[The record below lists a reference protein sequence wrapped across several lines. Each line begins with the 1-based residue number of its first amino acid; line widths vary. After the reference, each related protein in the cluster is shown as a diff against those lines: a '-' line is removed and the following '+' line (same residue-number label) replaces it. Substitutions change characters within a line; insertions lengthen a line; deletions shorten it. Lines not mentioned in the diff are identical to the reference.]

1 MAISLSN
8 LTRGKSALP
17 PRILIYGPPGMG
29 KTTLAADFPNPV
41 FIQTEDGY
49 PSDLADPP
57 PRFEREQL
65 ANLDGIFDAVQ
76 ALIVEDHDR
85 QTLIIDS
92 LDKLEPWVW
101 AKTCE
106 VNSWATIE
114 TPGYGKGY
122 LAAEE
127 QWRDLLAGLNALRR
141 ERGMTIVLIAHS
153 TIETVNDPTTVAYSR
168 YDIRLQKRATA
179 LFQDEMDAILFI
191 NQDVTIKPDDPRA
204 KAGTSRSRADGGGNR
219 WIYTAPRPAFVAKNR
234 FGLPDKIMCP
244 RGQAY
249 AELAKHLPD
258 TARPL
263 AAAEAA

>member
-8 LTRGKSALP
+8 LTKGRGSLP
-17 PRILIYGPPGMG
+17 PRVLIYGPPGMG
-29 KTTLAADFPNPV
+29 KTSLAADFPAPV
-41 FIQTEDGY
+41 FIQAEDGY

-65 ANLDGIFDAVQ
+65 GGFDGVLDAVQ
-76 ALIVEDHDR
+76 ALYDEDHDR
-85 QTLIIDS
+85 QTLVIDS

-106 VNSWATIE
+106 MNQWDSIE
-114 TPGYGKGY
+114 KPGYGKGY

-141 ERGMTIVLIAHS
+141 DRGMTILLIGHS

-191 NQDVTIKPDDPRA
+191 NQDVTIKPDDPKA
-204 KAGTSRSRADGGGNR
+204 KAGASRSRADGGGNR
-219 WIYTAPRPAFVAKNR
+219 WIYAAPRPAFVAKNR
-234 FGLPDKIMCP
+234 FGLPDKILCP

-249 AELAKHLPD
+249 AELAKHLPQP
-258 TARPL
+258 ARPQ

>member
-1 MAISLSN
+1 MGISLSN
-8 LTRGKSALP
+8 LVRGRVVSF

-29 KTTLAADFPNPV
+29 KTTVAAGFPNPV

-57 PRFEREQL
+57 PRFEREGL
-65 ANLDGIFDAVQ
+65 GGFDGVLDAIQ
-76 ALIVEDHDR
+76 ALLGEEHDR
-85 QTLIIDS
+85 QTLVIDS

-106 VNSWATIE
+106 INNWATIE

-127 QWRDLLAGLNALRR
+127 QWRDLLAGLGALRR

-191 NQDVTIKPDDPRA
+191 NQDVTIKADDPKA
-204 KAGTSRSRADGGGNR
+204 KQSRSHAEGGGNR
-219 WIYTAPRPAFVAKNR
+219 WIYAAPRPAFVAKNR
-234 FGLPDKIMCP
+234 FGLPDKILCP

-249 AELAKHLPD
+249 AEIAKHLPD

-263 AAAEAA
+263 AAADAA